1 MDEGIPAVLA
11 ILDTDDLSA
20 VRELKHLRIEATRRN
35 DADVLAPL
43 LDSQFVYVNR
53 AGEVFDKDHYL
64 RSIRSLSYDRD
75 FDVLETEVQVL
86 DDVIILVGVMLGR
99 SGLDGERG
107 FPFPVHRSVAKG
119 LRSMANARLQS

>member
-1 MDEGIPAVLA
+1 MLA

-64 RSIRSLSYDRD
+64 RSIRSLSYL
-75 FDVLETEVQVL
+75 DVLETEVQVL
-86 DDVIILVGVMLGR
+86 DDVIILVEVMLGR
-99 SGLDGERG
+99 SGLDGERVFH
-107 FPFPVHRSVAKG
+107 FPCIGVWRKDSGQWRMLAFSHSRTA
-119 LRSMANARLQS
+119 